1 MNGRAHAICILQK
14 QNKELMLEVQKLRNE
29 NEKLKAELRR
39 LERMT
44 PSESAA
50 YWGIFG

>member
-1 MNGRAHAICILQK
+1 MDEKTHAICILQK
-14 QNKELMLEVQKLRNE
+14 QNKKLMLEVQKLRNE

-39 LERMT
+39 PERMT

-50 YWGIFG
+50 Y